1 MSLFDRCWQV
11 PRILRLKDGFSA
23 RSLNAKLIIGLIPP
37 VVLILLVTG
46 YISYQVSYHFINVAL
61 ERTVKLQTRAIAH
74 DIETLLEHA
83 RQNLLY
89 IAQSPSETGEIDT
102 FLARNRASGGI
113 DYRSIGFISQKSEEH
128 RFFIAEK
135 DRIAQI
141 PSDWVSG
148 IQPNPLLLLDS
159 LTALRRGEVWISPVM
174 EIELPF
180 PSPDNPNRRVSAR
193 VIALATPRTAENGAD
208 GYLLLMLNAASIR
221 NVLSL
226 FNSPRSPVWS
236 YARSPEVRY
245 SFFFD
250 KEGWILFQSE
260 DAENPENPLSTYVAR
275 SGLEGTL
282 GRPGLSSAF
291 RPAAHYGYFW
301 KMIQEVREGNFGV
314 LKPDEPGD
322 LPFGQK
328 EHYLAY
334 SPIRFQRDSEAGPA
348 VYAGVGYVDI
358 SRLTLAAGYKQ
369 IDVMFLVTLGAAF
382 LVALII
388 FLLGRAFTRPIL
400 QLAMAVERRK
410 GPESLTPIALP
421 SGGYEVNALKAAIN
435 GMIET
440 VRLQMEEI
448 RRKDRAIESAISKE
462 AAWLPG
468 GTGRPKAPPAAKDI
482 PQIVGSGTK
491 LDSLKREIGKAARV
505 DVDVL
510 ILGETGTGKQLA
522 AEAVHNLSRRKNGPF
537 ISINCG
543 ALDENLLL
551 DTLFGHVR
559 GAFTEARADR
569 KGAFLEASGGTLF
582 LDEIQAASGRVQQS
596 MLRVLAVRKVRPLGS
611 DRETDVDVR
620 IITASNADLEALIA
634 ENRFREDLYYRLKVL
649 TIRTPPLREHPE
661 DIPAL
666 ARHFLQEQGRLR
678 GTPVL
683 GLSRGALEKM
693 KLYHWPGNVRELENC
708 IIRAS
713 VMAESRIIQAEDLQI
728 GACSTPIDDEPKG
741 PTTRAAGTGRSH
753 IAADG
758 ESHRTADEPHPA
770 RLNPR
775 QQKGLPWIRRRESVS
790 RSEYQEMVGGDLPAR
805 TAVYDLNDLVKK
817 GLLVR
822 TGKGPSTRYRWRT
835 EAGGDAEEKE

>member
-1 MSLFDRCWQV
+1 MSLFDRYWQV

-37 VVLILLVTG
+37 VVLILLATG
-46 YISYQVSYHFINVAL
+46 YISYRVSYHFINVAL
-61 ERTVKLQTRAIAH
+61 ERTVKLQTRAISH
-74 DIETLLEHA
+74 DIETFLERV

-89 IAQSPSETGEIDT
+89 IAQSPDGTDEIDT
-102 FLARNRASGGI
+102 FLARSRASGGI
-113 DYRSIGFISQKSEEH
+113 NYRSIGFISQKDSKH
-128 RFFIAEK
+128 RLFVAEK

-141 PSDWVSG
+141 PSDGVSRVR
-148 IQPNPLLLLDS
+148 PNPLLLLDS
-159 LTALRRGEVWISPVM
+159 FATLRVGEVWISPAM
-174 EIELPF
+174 EMEFPF
-180 PSPDNPNRRVSAR
+180 PTAENPNRRLGAQ
-193 VIALATPRTAENGAD
+193 VIALATPHPGPNGVD
-208 GYLLLMLNAASIR
+208 GYLVLMVNAAGIR
-221 NVLSL
+221 NILSV
-226 FNSPRSPVWS
+226 FNSPQSPVWS

-260 DAENPENPLSTYVAR
+260 DPEKADAPLSTYLAR

-291 RPAAHYGYFW
+291 RPASHYGYFW
-301 KMIQEVREGNFGV
+301 KMIQEIRQGTFSVI
-314 LKPDEPGD
+314 KPEERGD

-334 SPIRFQRDSEAGPA
+334 SPVRFQASADAEPE
-348 VYAGVGYVDI
+348 VYAGVAYVDI

-369 IDVMFLVTLGAAF
+369 IDVMFLVTLGAAV

-400 QLAMAVERRK
+400 QLARAVERRK
-410 GPESLTPIALP
+410 GPEALEPIALP

-440 VRLQMEEI
+440 VGVQMEEI
-448 RRKDRAIESAISKE
+448 RRKDRAIESAILKE
-462 AAWLPG
+462 AAWLPADPD
-468 GTGRPKAPPAAKDI
+468 RPPPPAPEENI

-491 LDSLKREIGKAARV
+491 LDRLKREIGKAARV

-522 AEAVHNLSRRKNGPF
+522 AEAIHNLSGRHNGPF

-569 KGAFLEASGGTLF
+569 KGAFLEANGGTLF

-596 MLRVLAVRKVRPLGS
+596 MLRALAVRKIRPLGS
-611 DRETDVDVR
+611 DRETEVDVR
-620 IITASNADLEALIA
+620 IIAASNADLEALIA

-649 TIRTPPLREHPE
+649 TIHTPSLREHPG

-678 GTPVL
+678 GTSVL

-728 GACSTPIDDEPKG
+728 GACSTPVEAMPESSGAKPAHAGGRRDG
-741 PTTRAAGTGRSH
+741 PEAPPR
-753 IAADG
+753 DG
-758 ESHRTADEPHPA
+758 EEPLPDG
-770 RLNPR
+770 LNPR
-775 QQKGLPWIRRRESVS
+775 QQKVLPRIRKSGSVS
-790 RSEYQEMVGGDLPAR
+790 RSEYQEMVGGDLPSR
-805 TAVYDLNDLVKK
+805 TAVYDLNDLVQK
-817 GLLVR
+817 GLLLK
-822 TGKGPSTRYRWRT
+822 TGKGPATRYRWR
-835 EAGGDAEEKE
+835 AGGGGAEETG